1 MFAMPAA
8 MPCGSVA
15 AYRASLGVSFRSGP
29 SIPPPAARLR
39 RDPVSRVS
47 RAPRRALAPA
57 RFVRLIAHARRRTN
71 FPRSFPSRG
80 RRPVPD
86 FSGLLPDAPFGP
98 VASLCGRRPAE
109 PPEVSCFV
117 MFAIPPAMA
126 CGSVAAYRASFG
138 VSFRSGP
145 SIPPPRRTRRTL
157 QMAALAPPPAARRG
171 GTLFRAYRVRAPA
184 RVGAGAVRAPD
195 CARETADALLP
206 SLPAGFFSAPAA
218 VLRRKAK
225 SGPGSRLSVAIVTH
239 FSSGQVSME
248 NLIKYFRSNRDNLR
262 FPCSRRGAARP
273 YTTPRVS
280 SSATASASRPR
291 SRPKTSRL

>member
-1 MFAMPAA
+1 MFCHVRHAAGDALRFRCCISRLPRRFVPIGSVHPAA
-8 MPCGSVA
+8 GS
-15 AYRASLGVSFRSGP
+15 
-29 SIPPPAARLR
+29 PAAAGPCFARIA
-39 RDPVSRVS
+39 
-47 RAPRRALAPA
+47 RARRALAPA
-57 RFVRLIAHARRRTN
+57 RFVRLIAHARRRPN

-80 RRPVPD
+80 RRTVPD

-117 MFAIPPAMA
+117 MFAMPPAMP
-126 CGSVAAYRASFG
+126 CGSVAAYRASLG

-206 SLPAGFFSAPAA
+206 SPPAGFFFGPSRCPAQKSEK
-218 VLRRKAK
+218 RPRK
-225 SGPGSRLSVAIVTH
+225 PPLCCYCNT
-239 FSSGQVSME
+239 FF
-248 NLIKYFRSNRDNLR
+248 FRSSIYGE
-262 FPCSRRGAARP
+262 FI
-273 YTTPRVS
+273 
-280 SSATASASRPR
+280 
-291 SRPKTSRL
+291 